1 LLKYA
6 GASYAQLMSIRD
18 FGLLALVCLVWAS
31 NNIVSKFV
39 VSHLNVPPL
48 FYAALRFGVVALAT
62 LPWLLPMPRPRWR
75 LILVAL
81 LMGGGNFA
89 LLFLGL
95 KTSTP
100 SAAAVVGQ
108 LGVPITT
115 LLSVVML
122 GERIHWRR
130 VLGITLTFVG
140 ALTVMYDPSGFS
152 ISQGLVYVVASA
164 IAGSLGAVMMKQI
177 EGVKPLQ
184 FQAWVGLASFVP
196 LAMLSAWLEPG
207 QVQQGLA
214 AGWPFILAVLYSG
227 VVVSAGAHTGY
238 YFLIRRYEANLIS
251 PLTLMTPLA
260 TIALGVAIMHDPF
273 GPRMAIGAAIALGGV
288 LIIAARRNHVMPLL
302 LAIRN
307 RAQ

>member
-1 LLKYA
+1 
-6 GASYAQLMSIRD
+6 MSLRD

-39 VSHLNVPPL
+39 VSHLGLPPL
-48 FYAALRFGVVALAT
+48 FYAAVRFGIVAAAT

-75 LILVAL
+75 LVVVAT

-89 LLFLGL
+89 LLFVGL

-115 LLSVVML
+115 LLSVAML
-122 GERIHWRR
+122 GERVRWRR
-130 VLGITLTFVG
+130 GLGIALTFVG
-140 ALTVMYDPSGFS
+140 ALAVMWAPRGVPMSP
-152 ISQGLVYVVASA
+152 GLMYVLAA
-164 IAGSLGAVMMKQI
+164 AFAGSLGAVMMKQI
-177 EGVKPLQ
+177 EGVRPLQ
-184 FQAWVGLASFVP
+184 FQAWVGFASFWP
-196 LAMLSAWLEPG
+196 LALLSALFEPG
-207 QVQQGLA
+207 QMQQGIA
-214 AGWPFILAVLYSG
+214 AGWPFLASVLYSG
-227 VVVSAGAHTGY
+227 LVVSVGGHTIY
-238 YFLIRRYEANLIS
+238 YMLIQRYEANLIS

-260 TIALGVAIMHDPF
+260 TIGLGVAIFADPF
-273 GPRMAIGAAIALGGV
+273 GPRMAIGSAIALIGV
-288 LIIAARRNHVMPLL
+288 LIIALRGNQVMPLL